1 MIKMM
6 VGVQNMSQ
14 GPALFRQ
21 RGIDGL
27 HFRRVDA
34 CRGPSFSIV
43 DEEAVVITQTWDL
56 FHFDAHSVS

>member
-1 MIKMM
+1 M
-6 VGVQNMSQ
+6 VVGIENMGQ
-14 GPALFRQ
+14 RPALFRQ
-21 RGIDGL
+21 GVIDGL
-27 HFRRVDA
+27 HFRCIDA